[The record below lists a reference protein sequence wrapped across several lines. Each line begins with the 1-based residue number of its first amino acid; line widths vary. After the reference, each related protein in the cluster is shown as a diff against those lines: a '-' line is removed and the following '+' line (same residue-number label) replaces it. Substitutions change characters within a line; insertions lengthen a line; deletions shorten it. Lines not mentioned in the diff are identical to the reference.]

1 MPIGVIIIMVAIVVI
16 GVVQIVMSGKPKK
29 AQDAANAK
37 FMKKMYT
44 FLSAFFLT
52 QDAVNRIYSKLAKLS
67 VFKKDELKVYS
78 VTYYLTALGTSATL
92 AIASFFLFKDF
103 LSVLLC
109 VVCAMV
115 MNTVLIDKKVDKNYY
130 LVLRALSGLL
140 SSLRQEYLRLGSV
153 VEAFNEVEC
162 AQILHR
168 HVDDIRSILTSSD
181 AEVKMQE
188 FYASTPYRTFQTLVG
203 VSYMI
208 NNQGDSKDEMGQ
220 SNFIKALTIMSE
232 DVNYEIQSLN
242 RQQKEFGVL
251 EYLPLLPL
259 LGMPLLEG
267 YFTSI
272 MPGTALIY
280 QGMMGFIARTITVVL
295 AIFAYMTISR
305 INMINPVT
313 EDGGS
318 NFILNALE
326 YKFIKRFL
334 HVVVPKG
341 KAKDKIAKKL
351 KDCLSSRSLEYFYM
365 QKTIYSIVAF
375 CLCLLII
382 VSSVTLGR
390 EFIRESTQQLSL
402 VATDEMDGFSREQI
416 RALDEKF
423 LALEFV
429 PRDEEIKTMIS
440 AFMPGLSDLNLIDQ
454 VSRLQSKRR
463 SVLNTYFKW
472 WYIWLAFIT
481 GIVGWKIPNMG
492 LSARKAIVD
501 VEAENDF
508 LQLQTLVT
516 VLMSIDMDT
525 IDVLNQ
531 LSQNSR
537 IHKNILLYCYHSY
550 PSDPLKELT
559 RLQSK
564 TPLIEF
570 KRFIGKLKL
579 TVSDLSLRE
588 AFSDLMIE
596 RSHIL
601 KLREVAMESSL
612 KKRRSA
618 CGMLSMMPIG
628 SMVLGSLLIPLGT
641 LGFIEFQ
648 RALGSLG

>member
-1 MPIGVIIIMVAIVVI
+1 MPILLIVVLALL
-16 GVVQIVMSGKPKK
+16 VVAGIIQITSEGKRRKTK
-29 AQDAANAK
+29 DAVTVK
-37 FMKKMYT
+37 LLRKIYG
-44 FLSAFFLT
+44 FLSVFFLT
-52 QDAVNRIYSKLAKLS
+52 QDAVNRIYAKLS
-67 VFKKDELKVYS
+67 KLSIFKRDELKVYS
-78 VTYYLTALGTSATL
+78 VTYYLTSMIFSSSLV
-92 AIASFFLFKDF
+92 IASFFLFDDF

-109 VVCAMV
+109 VVCAVV
-115 MNTVLIDKKVDKNYY
+115 MNNVLIDKRIDKNYL

-153 VEAFNEVEC
+153 VEAFNEAEC
-162 AQILHR
+162 DSIIQKPLEG
-168 HVDDIRSILTSSD
+168 IRAILTSSD
-181 AEVKMQE
+181 AEVRLQE
-188 FYASTPYRTFQTLVG
+188 FYASTPYRTFQTLIG

-208 NNQGDSKDEMGQ
+208 NNQGDSKDDVGQ
-220 SNFIKALTIMSE
+220 SNYIKALMIMSE

-242 RQQKEFGVL
+242 RQQKEFGAL
-251 EYLPLLPL
+251 EYLPLAPI
-259 LGMPLLEG
+259 LGIPLLEG
-267 YFTSI
+267 YFISI

-280 QGMMGFIARTITVVL
+280 QGMLGFIARTITVIL
-295 AIFAYMTISR
+295 SIFSYMIISR
-305 INMINPVT
+305 VSMINPVV

-318 NFILNALE
+318 NFILNSLE
-326 YKFIKRFL
+326 FKFVKRFL

-341 KAKDKIAKKL
+341 KAKDKVAKVL
-351 KDCLSSRSLEYFYM
+351 KDCLSSRSLEYFYL

-375 CLCLLII
+375 FLCLLII

-402 VATDEMDGFSREQI
+402 VATDEMEQFSREQI
-416 RALDEKF
+416 RTMDEKF

-429 PRDEEIKTMIS
+429 PKDEEIKAMIS
-440 AFMPGLSDLNLIDQ
+440 SFMPGLSDLQTLDQ
-454 VSRLQSKRR
+454 VSRLKSKREV
-463 SVLNTYFKW
+463 VLNTYFKW
-472 WYIWLAFIT
+472 WYIWIAFFV
-481 GIVGWKIPNMG
+481 GIVGWNIPNMG
-492 LSARKAIVD
+492 LSARKALVD
-501 VEAENDF
+501 VESENDF

-601 KLREVAMESSL
+601 KLREVVMETSL

-628 SMVLGSLLIPLGT
+628 SMVLGSLLLPLGA
-641 LGFIEFQ
+641 LGFLEFQ
-648 RALGSLG
+648 RALGMLG